1 MYVGTKTPSSLTIMD
16 RRRRSRHR
24 CRRCCS
30 LVVPCHYLGPY
41 QYSQDEGRGRYRHF
55 IIIIIIIIIGSVG
68 RKDNNSPSS
77 STFSYNNST
86 NGSNIMSSEV
96 VWTTTSQQQGRRRGG
111 IPAMPHPRQEGGWPG
126 INVTSSRYY
135 LMDRRKSRL
144 PTRHKACP
152 DS

>member
-1 MYVGTKTPSSLTIMD
+1 M
-16 RRRRSRHR
+16 
-24 CRRCCS
+24 
-30 LVVPCHYLGPY
+30 VPCHYLGPY

-68 RKDNNSPSS
+68 GKDNNSASS

-86 NGSNIMSSEV
+86 NGSNIRSSEV

-111 IPAMPHPRQEGGWPG
+111 IPAMPHPRQEGGRPG

-135 LMDRRKSRL
+135 LMDRTKSRL
-144 PTRHKACP
+144 PTRHKARALQLGPGMFDESSIQYFFGERDCGIRDNP
-152 DS
+152 